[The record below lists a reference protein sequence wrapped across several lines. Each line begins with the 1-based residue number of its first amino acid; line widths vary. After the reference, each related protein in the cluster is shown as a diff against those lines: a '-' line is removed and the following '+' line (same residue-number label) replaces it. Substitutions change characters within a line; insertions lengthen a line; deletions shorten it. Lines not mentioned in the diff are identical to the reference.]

1 MVVSRISGRICT
13 VSFTS
18 VGVQMLVS
26 DIYELVVF
34 ETEEIEVQQ

>member
-1 MVVSRISGRICT
+1 MVVSRISGRICN
-13 VSFTS
+13 SFFYF
-18 VGVQMLVS
+18 GVEMLVS